1 MSAYMIIIAEL
12 DDPMG
17 FRDYAIAAAQLIEK
31 FGGEYVVRGAQEAV
45 TLEGEWPEEK
55 KAVISKWPSIE
66 AAKEFWNS
74 PEYAE
79 VKKLRI
85 GKATVAVRLLEG
97 V

>member
-1 MSAYMIIIAEL
+1 MSAYMIIIADL
-12 DDPMG
+12 NDPAG

-31 FGGEYVVRGAQEAV
+31 FGGAYVVRGAQEAV

-55 KAVISKWPSIE
+55 KVVISKWPSVE

-79 VKKLRI
+79 IKKLRI
-85 GKATVAVRLLEG
+85 GKARVIVRLLEG
-97 V
+97 I

>member
-12 DDPMG
+12 DDPAG

-55 KAVISKWPSIE
+55 KIVISRWPSVG

-79 VKKLRI
+79 IKKLRI
-85 GKATVAVRLLEG
+85 GKARVTVRLLEG